1 MFLTILIFRS
11 FCCHVATLIDR
22 QYVTGG
28 NKGGN
33 RGVNISA
40 SDTNQPILSPPLWE
54 FDTISL
60 GRNSPL
66 SPRLSIVV
74 SSFLLCSGSA
84 TSSLLSASVAR
95 RKRRRSEGE
104 AKEKRRRSEERTGN
118 ERETNG
124 DRSRTDTGEDVVFS
138 KVCCCKDSY
147 HTSFLNWMKP
157 IIIRYLYIF

>member
-11 FCCHVATLIDR
+11 FCCHVATLVDR
-22 QYVTGG
+22 QRIMGD
-28 NKGGN
+28 NKGG
-33 RGVNISA
+33 NISA

-54 FDTISL
+54 FDTISF

-74 SSFLLCSGSA
+74 SSFLLCFGSV
-84 TSSLLSASVAR
+84 TCSLHPRFCSEEKAKM
-95 RKRRRSEGE
+95 KRRRSEG
-104 AKEKRRRSEERTGN
+104 RTGN
-118 ERETNG
+118 ERRTNG

-138 KVCCCKDSY
+138 KFYCCKDSY

-157 IIIRYLYIF
+157 IIIRYLYIFKN